1 MNEGIKEYVTEMIGE
16 GKDFF
21 EILEGLKARIPL
33 GECSDDYYD
42 EVLEMCDRAN
52 IKSVGSTTEELR
64 NYYETLSV
72 LDWYYDYSDDH
83 SVWTRGNESY
93 RAATN
98 LRYESEQHYQMWNE
112 FSLWVKGLRDKP
124 LFEEFAK

>member
-33 GECSDDYYD
+33 GESSDDYYD

-64 NYYETLSV
+64 NIIRCGTNFPYGSRVCE
-72 LDWYYDYSDDH
+72 
-83 SVWTRGNESY
+83 
-93 RAATN
+93 TN
-98 LRYESEQHYQMWNE
+98 LYLKN
-112 FSLWVKGLRDKP
+112 SLNN
-124 LFEEFAK
+124 A